1 MKSELLKIKLEEGA
15 RGERQQS
22 TLALHTSLVLGCVV
36 FPRGNKPVVSG
47 HRH

>member
-22 TLALHTSLVLGCVV
+22 VLVLRTRV
-36 FPRGNKPVVSG
+36 
-47 HRH
+47 